1 MLTAV
6 AAALAKEDDNCFNSI
21 FYLLIGLLHSIIV
34 LCTSLAIILVLN
46 LTPIYYLS
54 GCSIQYSVRLDNM
67 KYESEIILD
76 GGDSAVAGK
85 KAQNPSNFSRSCVP
99 MPLLLRQYHDW
110 TTKQTTPLSPLP
122 RTMVSEVSTATSKT
136 SRVRLLTSY
145 PPPPTCSVSFSN

>member
-1 MLTAV
+1 MRMLTAV

-34 LCTSLAIILVLN
+34 LCTSLAIMLVLN

-76 GGDSAVAGK
+76 GGDSALGK
-85 KAQNPSNFSRSCVP
+85 KHRIPPTSAGAVFRCLSCCE
-99 MPLLLRQYHDW
+99 
-110 TTKQTTPLSPLP
+110 QTTPLPPLP
-122 RTMVSEVSTATSKT
+122 RTMVSKVSTATSKT
-136 SRVRLLTSY
+136 ILQQLILDLQI
-145 PPPPTCSVSFSN
+145 PGSVPGNILRANED